1 MKRHFLYL
9 LAGVAFTV
17 CFFITSTASSGNL
30 FEWLFYN
37 QGLNDHLFNLSVYPM
52 LATIIVCMA
61 WGAAAVYYF
70 VINSVKFDRWWHWL
84 SVLVIVSLVT
94 PLACHA
100 ATTALLAGAG
110 MDYGAATV
118 QFGLQHIMWTALL
131 FVVAS
136 FSMRWWSTN
145 CRHTPIPE

>member
-1 MKRHFLYL
+1 MKHLIYL
-9 LAGVAFTV
+9 IIGIVLTAL
-17 CFFITSTASSGNL
+17 FFVFACSDGFNIYEQMYFS
-30 FEWLFYN
+30 
-37 QGLNDHLFNLSVYPM
+37 QGFNDKMFNLNVYPVIAA
-52 LATIIVCMA
+52 LTILVS
-61 WGAAAVYYF
+61 WGGAATYYYA
-70 VINSVKFDRWWHWL
+70 INSVKFDRWWHWL

-145 CRHTPIPE
+145 CRHTPFPQ